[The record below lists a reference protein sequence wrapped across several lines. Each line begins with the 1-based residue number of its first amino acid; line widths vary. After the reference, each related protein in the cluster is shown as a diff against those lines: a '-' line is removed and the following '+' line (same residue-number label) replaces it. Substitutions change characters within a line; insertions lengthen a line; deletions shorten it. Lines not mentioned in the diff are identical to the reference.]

1 MRLYIRVIQ
10 CSILESRSGIRVIK
24 RVIERP
30 HLVLFVRDHLPR
42 GGICPLLLVHLR
54 LDQLLVRIYCL
65 QVQLLVDV
73 CLYEAL
79 VTLRVEARVEG
90 TAGGIDCV
98 LKLDT
103 TFLIRIVT
111 RDNWNDSW
119 VLHVH

>member
-1 MRLYIRVIQ
+1 
-10 CSILESRSGIRVIK
+10 
-24 RVIERP
+24 
-30 HLVLFVRDHLPR
+30 VRDHLPG
-42 GGICPLLLVHLR
+42 GGICALLLVHLS

-65 QVQLLVDV
+65 QVQLFVNV

-79 VTLRVEARVEG
+79 VTLRVEAGVEG
-90 TAGGIDCV
+90 TAGGIDCI

-111 RDNWNDSW
+111 RHNWYDSW

>member
-1 MRLYIRVIQ
+1 MRFYIWIIQ
-10 CSILESRSGIRVIK
+10 CSILESPSGISIIK
-24 RVIERP
+24 RVVERP
-30 HLVLFVRDHLPR
+30 HLVLFVRDHLP
-42 GGICPLLLVHLR
+42 GGCICPLLLVHLR

-65 QVQLLVDV
+65 QVQLLVNV

-79 VTLRVEARVEG
+79 VTLWVEARVEG
-90 TAGGIDCV
+90 TARIIDCI

-111 RDNWNDSW
+111 RDNWYDSW

>member
-1 MRLYIRVIQ
+1 MRFYIWIIQ

-24 RVIERP
+24 RVIKRP

-42 GGICPLLLVHLR
+42 GGICTLLLVHLR

-65 QVQLLVDV
+65 QVQLLVNV

-79 VTLRVEARVEG
+79 VTLWVEAGVEG

-103 TFLIRIVT
+103 SFLIRIVT
-111 RDNWNDSW
+111 RDNWNDGW
-119 VLHVH
+119 VLYVH